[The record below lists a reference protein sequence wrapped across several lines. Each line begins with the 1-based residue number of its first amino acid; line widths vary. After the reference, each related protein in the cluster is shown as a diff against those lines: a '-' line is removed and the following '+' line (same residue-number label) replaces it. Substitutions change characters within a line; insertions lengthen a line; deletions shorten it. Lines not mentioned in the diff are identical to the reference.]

1 MTVADSTD
9 GVDWQEVTRLLE
21 TLYASV
27 DRLER
32 LFPGRKFTL
41 DGHLVGSIGE
51 VVAATM
57 FGLTLARGSSH
68 GHDAY
73 AADGRQVEI
82 KFTQGKTVAIRHE
95 PGHLIV
101 LHRPP
106 GGPVRVVYNGPGEPP
121 WAAAGAVQSNGQRP
135 ISLTRLAALDRAVD
149 ANRRLVVLRP
159 API

>member
-1 MTVADSTD
+1 MIAVDTTD
-9 GVDWQEVTRLLE
+9 GVDWQEMTRLRE

-27 DRLER
+27 TRLEC

-51 VVAATM
+51 VVAGYM
-57 FGLTLARGSSH
+57 LGLTLARGSSH

-73 AADGRQVEI
+73 APDGSAVEI
-82 KFTQGKTVAIRHE
+82 KFTQGKSVAIRHE

-101 LHRPP
+101 LHHPP

-121 WAAAGAVQSNGQRP
+121 WAAAGSVQTNGQRP
-135 ISLTRLAALDRAVD
+135 IGLTRLAALDRAVD
-149 ANRRLVVLRP
+149 ANRRLRALRP
-159 API
+159 PPI